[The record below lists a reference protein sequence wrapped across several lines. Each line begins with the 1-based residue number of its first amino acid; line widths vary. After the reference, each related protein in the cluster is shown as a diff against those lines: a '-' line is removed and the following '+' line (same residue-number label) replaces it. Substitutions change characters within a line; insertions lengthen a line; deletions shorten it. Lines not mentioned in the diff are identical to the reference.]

1 MEKLMLDLLARG
13 MIWTSTYGLMILL
26 TIGAIITLPNVI
38 SMVWLC
44 WVAYLSYE
52 LITKE

>member
-1 MEKLMLDLLARG
+1 MLDLLARG

-38 SMVWLC
+38 SVIWLC
-44 WVAYLSYE
+44 LVVYLSYQ
-52 LITKE
+52 LINTE

>member
-1 MEKLMLDLLARG
+1 MLDLLARS

-38 SMVWLC
+38 SVIWLW
-44 WVAYLSYE
+44 WVVYLSYQQINTE
-52 LITKE
+52 